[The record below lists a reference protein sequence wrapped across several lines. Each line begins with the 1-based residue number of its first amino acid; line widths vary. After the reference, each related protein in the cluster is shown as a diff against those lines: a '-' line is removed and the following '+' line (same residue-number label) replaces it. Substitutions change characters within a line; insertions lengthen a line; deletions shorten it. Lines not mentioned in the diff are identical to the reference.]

1 MDIGAPHYSL
11 PSTECSNAY
20 AIPSWTSTL
29 IVLSRALC
37 LTYKVTLI
45 VPGQFRQPFFTCLE
59 ATD

>member
-1 MDIGAPHYSL
+1 MDIGAPHHSL
-11 PSTECSNAY
+11 PSTEYYDAY
-20 AIPSWTSTL
+20 AIRFWTGTP

>member
-11 PSTECSNAY
+11 SSTECSDAY
-20 AIPSWTSTL
+20 AIASWAGTL